1 MNTDKLFKQI
11 NFWLTVVLF
20 GLVLF
25 GLVAQYILLSPEG
38 VTFIAIGA
46 FVLFCLYKL
55 VRITYKELK
64 Q

>member
-1 MNTDKLFKQI
+1 MKTEKKLKQI
-11 NFWLTVVLF
+11 NFGLTVALF

-55 VRITYKELK
+55 VRLSYKELK
-64 Q
+64 